1 LIHFSLT
8 QYCEIWEAFSL
19 DGNPNDMKHPFLI
32 GATIAGS
39 VVLLAIPGSLAQ
51 KNVPVRV
58 DRWLSIQQ
66 VSGNVTYQRRQ
77 TNRLAK
83 VGDRLEAVG
92 DGITTSQGAS
102 ASLLVDTGIGTI
114 SVLEKT
120 KLSVQAL
127 DVAPDYGRITR
138 LQVSQGQVRLK
149 LRRFTN
155 RGSRLEIQTPA
166 GLSGVRG
173 TEFGVLVQ
181 PGGKTGLAT
190 LTGAVVSQAKGRA
203 VGVVAGFQNFTIP
216 GEPPSVP
223 VPLSNDTRFQYELQ
237 QEIDQGV
244 RKIRL
249 IGQVDPVNAV
259 TVDGTPQK
267 TDRNGRFDALYFAP
281 SFLRIQ
287 VVVTTPLGKT
297 ESYDLALR

>member
-1 LIHFSLT
+1 
-8 QYCEIWEAFSL
+8 
-19 DGNPNDMKHPFLI
+19 MKHPFFV

-39 VVLLAIPGSLAQ
+39 VALFTIPGSLAQ
-51 KNVPVRV
+51 RSIPVRI

-66 VSGNVTYQRRQ
+66 VSGNVTYQRRSL
-77 TNRLAK
+77 NRPAK

-92 DGITTSQGAS
+92 DGLTTGARGS
-102 ASLLVDTGIGTI
+102 ASLLVDTGVGTI
-114 SVLEKT
+114 NVLEKT

-181 PGGKTGLAT
+181 PDGKTGLAT
-190 LTGAVVSQAKGRA
+190 VTGAVVSEAQGRN
-203 VGVVAGFQNFTIP
+203 VSVLAGFQNFTIP
-216 GEPPSVP
+216 GEPPSIP
-223 VPLSNDTRFQYELQ
+223 VPLRNDTRLRYELQ
-237 QEIDQGV
+237 QEIDRGV

-249 IGQVDPVNAV
+249 IGQVDPVNSV
-259 TVDGTPQK
+259 TVDGKPQA
-267 TDRNGRFDALYFAP
+267 TDRNGRFDALFLAP

>member
-1 LIHFSLT
+1 
-8 QYCEIWEAFSL
+8 
-19 DGNPNDMKHPFLI
+19 MKHPFLI
-32 GATIAGS
+32 GAAIAGS
-39 VVLLAIPGSLAQ
+39 VILLAIPGSLAQ
-51 KNVPVRV
+51 KNVPVRI

-66 VSGNVTYQRRQ
+66 TSGNVTYQRRSV
-77 TNRLAK
+77 NRSAK

-92 DGITTSQGAS
+92 DGLTTGSGSS
-102 ASLLVDTGIGTI
+102 ASLMVDTGIGTI
-114 SVLEKT
+114 NVLEKT

-155 RGSRLEIQTPA
+155 RGSRLEIRTPA

-181 PGGKTGLAT
+181 ADGKTGLAT
-190 LTGAVVSQAKGRA
+190 LSGAVVTGAQGRS
-203 VGVVAGFQNFTIP
+203 VSVPAGFQNFTIP

-223 VPLSNDTRFQYELQ
+223 VPLRDDTRFQYELQ

-249 IGQVDPVNAV
+249 IGQVDPVNSV
-259 TVDGTPQK
+259 TVDGQPQT
-267 TDRNGRFDALYFAP
+267 TDRTGRFDALYFAP